1 MWKRD
6 RWVIV
11 AAAVLLPGLAVLWWG
26 GQTLWAQPKPKE
38 PAGPYQYV
46 GVQQTIARVDSR
58 TGRIEVLY
66 KRGDPKAS
74 LLMPDSMPWEWREVR
89 VREPRRGNEP
99 EEPRRGN
106 EPEEPPAPE
115 KGEGQD

>member
-66 KRGDPKAS
+66 KRGDTKAS
-74 LLMPDSMPWEWREVR
+74 LLMPDNMPWEWREVR
-89 VREPRRGNEP
+89 VREPRGDSERA
-99 EEPRRGN
+99 
-106 EPEEPPAPE
+106 EPPAPE
-115 KGEGQD
+115 KGEEPG